1 MADFHATFSEVAGL
15 KVNKKIDGIS
25 FLPICDGKDSKKSWA
40 YSERKGK
47 WWVRDQKYKLYNDG
61 KFVEVSSTDAGKEFR
76 LTGELN
82 ESQKSAFSKLSD
94 AKPH

>member
-1 MADFHATFSEVAGL
+1 MFADFH
-15 KVNKKIDGIS
+15 
-25 FLPICDGKDSKKSWA
+25 
-40 YSERKGK
+40 
-47 WWVRDQKYKLYNDG
+47 QKYKLYNDG
-61 KFVEVSSTDAGKEFR
+61 KFVEVSSTDPGKEVR